1 MASMDERLATFD
13 TWDESA
19 GLSEIGTTDVPSSHV
34 DSSLVLDARSKRGKA
49 HASSGKSTS
58 DSTKSKASTV
68 VAAAFKAL
76 TSVVLAQQ
84 GLLHTPHRDDPL
96 QLTCSECKKII
107 SGYSWQTPLL
117 MSLTLADVESKAGA
131 GITDKVVAAYSKRD
145 LLPKTPIEA
154 HLEEYSDCNA
164 AVIWVSSLQLSSSH
178 CNKKSPEP
186 FIHPHGSAMIAARLD
201 TFEKSWPYQGKKGST
216 SELVP
221 MKMASAGFIY
231 FPTLDSNDSVLCPYC
246 HISLDGWEPH
256 DSPTNEHRRR
266 KPTCLFFQYADTKRT
281 TTDCKVAPSRKPK
294 TAAKNLDGAA
304 STGVIIN
311 EKKNLNVAAG
321 AAALESSGDIS
332 MEIADSTHST
342 KSHSS
347 IAQALPVVSRTDN
360 DLQEDSLVS
369 NVPFNSL
376 KSTTTSG
383 RSRSQRMV
391 KAVKE
396 SASALNKVSKVD
408 VSLSLAMIDDEEN
421 ITPRKSAQGII
432 HDLTVTNG
440 SKRVPRESIAV
451 ERTVGDDVDTPP
463 VAITTK
469 SLRTRKKPTVIE
481 ETLLSPQSSSLR
493 KSKVTV
499 EIRPRLSNPQ
509 AEVPS
514 LSLPKKATERK
525 PRKDEA
531 AFQRRR
537 AVQQIA
543 DECMDLPVGEF
554 LARMRGLSLEWAQ
567 ETQRRQM
574 LQLLALSLRYK

>member
-68 VAAAFKAL
+68 VAAAFKAP

-131 GITDKVVAAYSKRD
+131 GITDK
-145 LLPKTPIEA
+145 
-154 HLEEYSDCNA
+154 
-164 AVIWVSSLQLSSSH
+164 LSSSH

>member
-68 VAAAFKAL
+68 VAAAFKAP

-145 LLPKTPIEA
+145 LLQK
-154 HLEEYSDCNA
+154 LRLRL
-164 AVIWVSSLQLSSSH
+164 IWRNIQIV
-178 CNKKSPEP
+178 
-186 FIHPHGSAMIAARLD
+186 
-201 TFEKSWPYQGKKGST
+201 
-216 SELVP
+216 
-221 MKMASAGFIY
+221 
-231 FPTLDSNDSVLCPYC
+231 TLR
-246 HISLDGWEPH
+246 
-256 DSPTNEHRRR
+256 NEHRRR